1 MPSSV
6 PFSDHKLLEPPHPD
20 PPPQG
25 GRETNAGPPPQ
36 GRETNGGP
44 PPRGRGTNGAPRP
57 QDNSRRLRRR
67 VLSWFDR
74 HQRDLP
80 WRRDRDPYRIW
91 VSEAML
97 QQTQVATVLRYYER
111 FLEAFPTLGDLARA
125 DEQKVLRI
133 WQGLGYY
140 RRARDLHA
148 AARRLVREHQGE
160 IRDDPA
166 VFGDL
171 PGVGRYMLG
180 AVLSQAYD
188 RRLPIVDANIERVL
202 CRFFGHSEDPRRGAG
217 RRWLWGT
224 AQALLPTRR
233 VGDFN
238 QALMELGALICTSAN
253 PKCARCPLADWCVA
267 RRQGLHEKLPALAAP
282 PRTVHVQ
289 EVAVVLRRG
298 TRVYLVQRPDKG
310 RWAGMW
316 EFPRSA
322 LLPAEPHEVAA
333 IRILRDLV
341 GIEADLADEL
351 ITVRHTVTKH
361 RITLVCFEARCR
373 KGKFRSAYY
382 RQGRWIGLDEISE
395 FPSATPQRRIVR
407 ALTEARQGRL
417 FR

>member
-1 MPSSV
+1 MPSLV
-6 PFSDHKLLEPPHPD
+6 PIPVHKLLETPHPN

-25 GRETNAGPPPQ
+25 ERDASG
-36 GRETNGGP
+36 
-44 PPRGRGTNGAPRP
+44 
-57 QDNSRRLRRR
+57 SRRLRRN
-67 VLSWFDR
+67 LLYWFDR
-74 HQRDLP
+74 HHRDLP

-97 QQTQVATVLRYYER
+97 QQTQVATVLRYYEP
-111 FLEAFPTLGDLARA
+111 FLQAFPTLRDLARA
-125 DEQKVLRI
+125 DEQDVLRV

-148 AARRLVREHQGE
+148 AARRLVREHRGE

-188 RRLPIVDANIERVL
+188 RRLPIVDANSERVL
-202 CRFFGHSEDPRRGAG
+202 CRFFGQTEDPRRGAG
-217 RRWLWGT
+217 RRWLWGM
-224 AQALLPTRR
+224 AQALLPSRR

-238 QALMELGALICTSAN
+238 QALMELGALVCTSAK
-253 PKCARCPLADWCVA
+253 PKCALCPLADGCVA

-282 PRTVHVQ
+282 PPTVHVQ

-298 TRVYLVQRPDKG
+298 GRVLLVQRPDNG

-322 LLPAEPHEVAA
+322 LMSAESHEVAA
-333 IRILRDLV
+333 LRVLRDLV

-361 RITLVCFEARCR
+361 RITLVCFEARHR
-373 KGKFRSAYY
+373 RGTFRSAYY
-382 RQGRWIGLDEISE
+382 RQGRWIRLSEISE
-395 FPSATPQRRIVR
+395 FPLATPQRRIVR
-407 ALTEARQGRL
+407 ALTEVRQRRL